1 MPRKPRK
8 NMLKRTLRGVS
19 LLETLLALSI
29 GGIVIASSMFG
40 LARYSENLK
49 VQASASMLNRLTFAT
64 DRYAEDNF
72 DALLAAAPQE
82 IPISVLQPYYG
93 QNIGTD
99 AFRSSY
105 RLSTRRYTYQV
116 PDPSGGTRNENA
128 LQVLVVAMQDPNGAL
143 QGDESVR
150 ADIANTAGA
159 GAGFISTSN
168 LTCMNAAG
176 TGTRTPGNIC
186 GAFGSYSFVA
196 GAFPA
201 TDFNGNNA
209 NPNDGAAYVGLVTK
223 GDSSVYGDQLYRYD
237 FGDPELN
244 TMRTDLLMND
254 YDIENPRQINGT
266 NLLNF
271 DGGQQAINT
280 LSGNL
285 TIEPADT
292 LVLSPGANT
301 VEITDNGG
309 QNGIPVINGSSNRL
323 QLGTTGA
330 NSWTSLGNRVARTM
344 SGDSRDVGEG
354 DLYAG
359 NVWSEEI
366 RADEINS
373 LHPRQEDPLRLQKR
387 PNGEV
392 IIGRWGRYRPNG
404 GPRYEISDGKLTA
417 QHVQVQD
424 VTCADCG
431 GSLSNLLPRW
441 RHMGTYF
448 ISDLASNPS
457 GTVVPKPQC
466 TDTRRA
472 QVVRG
477 ANSEEPAYTENNIDG
492 RFEQKIIVIPK
503 EFGVGLGANRDIVY
517 SFYATHSGNNWRV
530 YPRAEMDGSST
541 EAGLA
546 TALAATYCVFTG
558 GNSDNPDRAV
568 MNNLPN
574 GNTSW
579 WTRIE

>member
-8 NMLKRTLRGVS
+8 SMLKRTLRGVS

-29 GGIVIASSMFG
+29 GGVVIASSMFG
-40 LARYSENLK
+40 LARYTENLK
-49 VQASASMLNRLTFAT
+49 VQASASMLNRLTFAA

-82 IPISVLQPYYG
+82 IPINVLQPYYG

-116 PDPSGGTRNENA
+116 PDPSGGTRNEDA

-159 GAGFISTSN
+159 GAGFISTDN

-176 TGTRTPGNIC
+176 TGTRVPGNIC

-244 TMRTDLLMND
+244 TMHTDLLMND

-271 DGGQQAINT
+271 DGGRQAIDT
-280 LSGNL
+280 ASGDL

-309 QNGIPVINGSSNRL
+309 QGGIPVVHGSQNRL

-330 NSWTSLGNRVARTM
+330 RSWTSLGDRVTRSM
-344 SGDSRDVGEG
+344 HGDDRDVGEG
-354 DLYAG
+354 DLYARST
-359 NVWSEEI
+359 WTEEV
-366 RADEINS
+366 RTDQINS
-373 LHPRQEDPLRLQKR
+373 LHPRIDDPLRLQKR
-387 PNGEV
+387 NNGEV
-392 IIGRWGRYRPNG
+392 IVGKRVRYSPNG
-404 GPRYEISDGKLTA
+404 SRYEISDGKLTA

-441 RHMGTYF
+441 RHMGTYL

-466 TDTRRA
+466 NSTRRA
-472 QVVRG
+472 PVNRG
-477 ANSEEPAYTENNIDG
+477 ATSETMNYREDTTDN

-503 EFGVGLGANRDIVY
+503 EFGVGLGANRDVVY

-558 GNSDNPDRAV
+558 GTSDPAQPNMGALPTGNSA
-568 MNNLPN
+568 
-574 GNTSW
+574 G
-579 WTRIE
+579 WTRIEQ

>member
-8 NMLKRTLRGVS
+8 SMLKRTLRGVS

-29 GGIVIASSMFG
+29 GGVVIASSMFG
-40 LARYSENLK
+40 LARYTENLK
-49 VQASASMLNRLTFAT
+49 VQASASMLNRLTFAA

-105 RLSTRRYTYQV
+105 RLSTRSYTYQV

-128 LQVLVVAMQDPNGAL
+128 LQILVVAMQDPNGAL

-159 GAGFISTSN
+159 GAGFISTDN

-201 TDFNGNNA
+201 TDFNGNNV

-244 TMRTDLLMND
+244 TMHTDLLMND

-271 DGGQQAINT
+271 DGGRQAIDT

-309 QNGIPVINGSSNRL
+309 PNGIPVVHGSANRL

-330 NSWTSLGNRVARTM
+330 TSWTSLGDRVSRTM
-344 SGDSRDVGEG
+344 SGDARDVGEG
-354 DLYAG
+354 DLYAR
-359 NVWSEEI
+359 NVWSEEL

-373 LHPRQEDPLRLQKR
+373 LHPRREDPLRLQKR
-387 PNGEV
+387 NNGEV
-392 IIGRWGRYRPNG
+392 IIGKRVRYRPND

-448 ISDLASNPS
+448 ISDLVNTPS
-457 GTVVPKPQC
+457 GTIVPKPQC

-472 QVVRG
+472 QETRG
-477 ANSEEPAYTENNIDG
+477 GNSEEAGYNENDIDG

-503 EFGVGLGANRDIVY
+503 EIGVPRHQNGDSVY
-517 SFYATHSGNNWRV
+517 SFYATHAGNNWRV
-530 YPRAEMDGSST
+530 YPRVDVSGGSV
-541 EAGLA
+541 ENGAA

-558 GNSDNPDRAV
+558 GNNPNPTSAV

-574 GNTSW
+574 NNTGW
-579 WTRIE
+579 WNRIE